1 VLQQQQQHL
10 TSAGSSSCRCKRH
23 NFSIR
28 QKIIRIRCYN
38 FFPLLNKAILA
49 ALIILAA
56 VAILFIYLQFRD
68 LDDFAGNI
76 PFIGDLIQTTQDG
89 RRGLDDAAFQVGQVS
104 TIKATDTELTLPG
117 LFQEVEKSMVQIT
130 DSDEIDVF
138 ESRLG
143 SGFVYDDN
151 GHIIT
156 NYHVVSGSGGGNR
169 LDVTFLDGT
178 VYRASV
184 IGSDP
189 YTDIAVLYVED
200 VSKEKLLPLPLADSS
215 MVTVGEQVAA
225 IGNPFG
231 LSGSMSAG
239 IISGVGRQLPAQGI
253 QDFSIPDIIQTD
265 AAINPGNSGGPLL
278 NMRGE
283 VIGMNSAIYSMTGQF
298 AGVGFAIP
306 SKTISKVV
314 PSLITT
320 GSFQHPWLGIAGQDM
335 TPGIADLL
343 GLHEPR
349 GFLVM
354 EVVAGSPAEKAGIQ
368 RGNEDAVIDGMQ
380 VRVGGD
386 VIIAIDNKTVGK
398 IEDILAYVEGEKSV
412 GDGLKLT
419 ILRDGQ
425 TMDIMATLGAR
436 PSQQE
441 SP

>member
-1 VLQQQQQHL
+1 
-10 TSAGSSSCRCKRH
+10 
-23 NFSIR
+23 
-28 QKIIRIRCYN
+28 
-38 FFPLLNKAILA
+38 LNKAILA

-56 VAILFIYLQFRD
+56 FAILFIYLQFRG
-68 LDDFAGNI
+68 LEDFGGNM
-76 PFIGDLIQTTQDG
+76 PFIGDLLRTTQDG
-89 RRGLDDAAFQVGQVS
+89 RRGLDEAAFQLGQVS
-104 TIKATDTELTLPG
+104 TIKASDTELNLPS
-117 LFQEVEKSMVQIT
+117 LFQKAEKSMVQIT
-130 DSDEIDVF
+130 DSDETDV

-156 NYHVVSGSGGGNR
+156 NHHVVSGGGST

-178 VYRASV
+178 IYRASV

-200 VSKEKLLPLPLADSS
+200 VPKEKLLPLPLADSS
-215 MVTVGEQVAA
+215 MVMVGEQVAA

-231 LSGSMSAG
+231 LSGSMSEG
-239 IISGVGRQLPAQGI
+239 IISGVGRQLPAQEA
-253 QDFSIPDIIQTD
+253 DHFSIPDIIQTD
-265 AAINPGNSGGPLL
+265 APINPGNSGGPLL

-283 VIGMNSAIYSMTGQF
+283 VIGINSAIYSTTGQF

-306 SKTISKVV
+306 SNTLAKVV

-335 TPGIADLL
+335 TPGIAYIL
-343 GLHEPR
+343 GLDEPR

-354 EVVAGSPAEKAGIQ
+354 EVVAGSPAEQAGIH
-368 RGNEDAVIDGMQ
+368 RGSEEAVVDGMQ
-380 VRVGGD
+380 VRIGGD
-386 VIIAIDNKTVGK
+386 VIIAIDNKTVRK
-398 IEDILAYVEGEKSV
+398 IDDILAYVEKEKSV
-412 GDGLKLT
+412 GERLNLT

-425 TMDIMATLGAR
+425 RMEIMVTLGDR